1 MAIVQFSA
9 KYLQC
14 NLFWVGFFYDFFFYY
29 CYYFVKIKT
38 SLALSATA
46 LIKCRS
52 VELFIVLLGG
62 LDEEDNVNGV
72 LINSDKN
79 EKI

>member
-14 NLFWVGFFYDFFFYY
+14 NFVFVFVFFTFFLYY
-29 CYYFVKIKT
+29 CYYFVKIKP

-46 LIKCRS
+46 LIKRRS

-72 LINSDKN
+72 LINSDNK
-79 EKI
+79 